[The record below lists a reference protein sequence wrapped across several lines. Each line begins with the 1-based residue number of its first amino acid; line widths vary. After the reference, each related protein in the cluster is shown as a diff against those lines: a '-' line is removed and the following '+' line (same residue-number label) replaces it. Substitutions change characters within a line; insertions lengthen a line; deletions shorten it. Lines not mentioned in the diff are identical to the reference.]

1 MYTKYLYESSLDLQF
16 EVTDQDFDKSF
27 LNFSKE
33 LPVSLSETL
42 KLKYDIKL
50 SLKFQSKYDDIGIIV
65 KLNDN
70 GKYIVYSN
78 SIENIDKFIIF
89 VDTLNQNKGNL

>member
-16 EVTDQDFDKSF
+16 EVTDQNFDKSF

-42 KLKYDIKL
+42 KLKYNIKL

-65 KLNDN
+65 KLNDD

-78 SIENIDKFIIF
+78 SMENIDKFIIF

>member
-16 EVTDQDFDKSF
+16 EVTDQDFDESF
-27 LNFSKE
+27 LNFNKE

-42 KLKYDIKL
+42 KLKYNIKL
-50 SLKFQSKYDDIGIIV
+50 SLKFQSKYDDIGILV

>member
-42 KLKYDIKL
+42 KLKYNIKL

>member
-16 EVTDQDFDKSF
+16 EVTDQDFDESF
-27 LNFSKE
+27 LNFNKE

-42 KLKYDIKL
+42 KLKYNIKL
-50 SLKFQSKYDDIGIIV
+50 SLKFQSKYDDIGILV

-70 GKYIVYSN
+70 GKYVVYSN

>member
-16 EVTDQDFDKSF
+16 EVTDQNFDKSF

-50 SLKFQSKYDDIGIIV
+50 SLKFQSKYDDIGILV

-70 GKYIVYSN
+70 GKYVVYSN

>member
-16 EVTDQDFDKSF
+16 EVTDQDFDESF
-27 LNFSKE
+27 LNFNKE

-42 KLKYDIKL
+42 KLKYNIKL

>member
-16 EVTDQDFDKSF
+16 EVTDQNFDKSF

-42 KLKYDIKL
+42 KLKYNIKL

-65 KLNDN
+65 KLNDD

>member
-16 EVTDQDFDKSF
+16 EVTDQNFDKSF

-65 KLNDN
+65 KLNDD

-78 SIENIDKFIIF
+78 SMENIDKFIIF

>member
-16 EVTDQDFDKSF
+16 EVTDQDFDESF
-27 LNFSKE
+27 LNFNKE

-50 SLKFQSKYDDIGIIV
+50 SLKFQSKYDDIGILV

-78 SIENIDKFIIF
+78 SMENIDKFIIF

>member
-42 KLKYDIKL
+42 KLKYNIKL

-78 SIENIDKFIIF
+78 SMENIDKFIIF

>member
-16 EVTDQDFDKSF
+16 EVTDQDFDESF
-27 LNFSKE
+27 LNFNKE

-50 SLKFQSKYDDIGIIV
+50 SLKFQSKYDDIGILV

-70 GKYIVYSN
+70 GKYVVYSN